1 VATSLWLKEQRY
13 WVALSTAIFAINN
26 TWLKSIPSMYT
37 SKSRMSFKTILDGYG
52 LIEPFQLDDADYVLV
67 MSNAFATKGKAAV
80 QRLRAQG
87 VKAGLLRLRV
97 LRPFP
102 AAQIADVLENR
113 KAVAVIDQNLA
124 RGKMRAEDNVDV
136 VVVAGD
142 GSTYDMAM
150 SSVSG
155 AIFRDLDFWYCLL

>member
-1 VATSLWLKEQRY
+1 
-13 WVALSTAIFAINN
+13 
-26 TWLKSIPSMYT
+26 
-37 SKSRMSFKTILDGYG
+37 
-52 LIEPFQLDDADYVLV
+52 
-67 MSNAFATKGKAAV
+67 V

-102 AAQIADVLENR
+102 AAQFADVLENR
-113 KAVAVIDQNLA
+113 KAVALIDQNLA
-124 RGKMRAEDNVDV
+124 RGKMRAEDIVVV

-150 SSVSG
+150 SYVSG

>member
-1 VATSLWLKEQRY
+1 MAQGTAVLGGAIYSYFRYQQHLAQVNALDVHQQVADEFQDHFGRH
-13 WVALSTAIFAINN
+13 
-26 TWLKSIPSMYT
+26 
-37 SKSRMSFKTILDGYG
+37 YG
-52 LIEPFQLDDADYVLV
+52 LVEPFQLDDADYVLV

-113 KAVAVIDQNLA
+113 KAVALIDQNLA

-142 GSTYDMAM
+142 GSTYDMAR
-150 SSVSG
+150 SYVSG